1 MAPYSST
8 CGLKYLLS
16 SHNFFWHFL
25 APRQPL
31 GYYICSGIDPT
42 IYLKLPLK
50 IYGALEI
57 GSLILNTLIFL
68 RINLFKQKV
77 KVVGN
82 SGRKDLFLKDV
93 EVESL
98 TSFTTNLVN
107 LFVLSIGIVNMTIVN
122 SIDGSNVNKYPSL
135 HLVPIFHISNCSF
148 TDGVALHC
156 DVLLSSRLL
165 EENCL

>member
-1 MAPYSST
+1 MLWNWSNNLFKTAAKNLRS
-8 CGLKYLLS
+8 
-16 SHNFFWHFL
+16 F
-25 APRQPL
+25 
-31 GYYICSGIDPT
+31 
-42 IYLKLPLK
+42 
-50 IYGALEI
+50 EI
-57 GSLILNTLIFL
+57 GSLILNTIIFL
-68 RINLFKQKV
+68 RIILFKQKV
-77 KVVGN
+77 KAVGN

-135 HLVPIFHISNCSF
+135 HLVPLFHISNGSF